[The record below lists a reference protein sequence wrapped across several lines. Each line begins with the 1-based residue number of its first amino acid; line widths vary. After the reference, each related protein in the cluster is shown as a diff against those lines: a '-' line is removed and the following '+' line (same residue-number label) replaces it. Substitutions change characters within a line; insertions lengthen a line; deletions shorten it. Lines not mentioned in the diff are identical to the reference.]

1 MSMVVPDDLDP
12 NQLPPEMTL
21 GDTLG
26 EDASVSPDAGSEID
40 PEALK
45 AMIPLLLPK
54 GADLVG
60 MVAGVTS
67 FGLSD
72 EARNSYI
79 KRLPSNPMLLE
90 GLKMIGF
97 DKALAELVSKLF
109 ASSGGKIDPVHSLIA
124 GSLMIGVAVLV
135 ERRSSSNPVEQ
146 VADLVDAPPA
156 PTFDDFPFGEVVPS

>member
-1 MSMVVPDDLDP
+1 MIIPDDLNPD
-12 NQLPPEMTL
+12 QLPPEMTL
-21 GDTLG
+21 EDTLG
-26 EDASVSPDAGSEID
+26 PDAGVSPDAGSEID

-60 MVAGVTS
+60 MVAGVTA
-67 FGLSD
+67 FGLTD
-72 EARNSYI
+72 EARESYI

-124 GSLMIGVAVLV
+124 GSLMMAVAVLV
-135 ERRSSSNPVEQ
+135 ERRGSSAPVEQ
-146 VADLVDAPPA
+146 VADLVDAPAVPNL
-156 PTFDDFPFGEVVPS
+156 DGFPFGEVIPS

>member
-1 MSMVVPDDLDP
+1 MTASIFPDDF
-12 NQLPPEMTL
+12 QGQAFPPEMTL
-21 GDTLG
+21 EDTLG
-26 EDASVSPDAGSEID
+26 PDAGVPESGSEID

-45 AMIPLLLPK
+45 HLIPLMLPK

-72 EARNSYI
+72 EARDSYI

-109 ASSGGKIDPVHSLIA
+109 ASSGGKIDPIHSLIA

-135 ERRSSSNPVEQ
+135 ERRSSGGPVEQ
-146 VADLVDAPPA
+146 VADLVDAPDA
-156 PTFDDFPFGEVVPS
+156 PNFDGFPFADGVTL